1 MIFEVRYCPGG
12 REQNWRF
19 DVRILKSLL
28 LVGTDLLKLGGRPGL
43 LLWYSPGI
51 GVRVFRPPL
60 YVAVKWVPQRASRM
74 PPHGPTPPP
83 PPHKVNTHFTSR
95 SSVSFRFDVPLLARF
110 NFFVPWYLNNLQAE
124 SMPYAPVTATATRT
138 GHSAPLK
145 LRHAPRANHM
155 LVSFF
160 VANTVAFCS

>member
-1 MIFEVRYCPGG
+1 M
-12 REQNWRF
+12 
-19 DVRILKSLL
+19 
-28 LVGTDLLKLGGRPGL
+28 LKLGGRPGL

-60 YVAVKWVPQRASRM
+60 CVAFKRVPQRASQM
-74 PPHGPTPPP
+74 PPQGTPPL
-83 PPHKVNTHFTSR
+83 PHKVNTHFTSR
-95 SSVSFRFDVPLLARF
+95 SRVSFRFDVPLLALF
-110 NFFVPWYLNNLQAE
+110 NFFVPWYLNNLQAQ

-145 LRHAPRANHM
+145 LRQAPRANHM

-160 VANTVAFCS
+160 VANAVAICS

>member
-19 DVRILKSLL
+19 DVRILKLPL

-51 GVRVFRPPL
+51 GVWVFRPPL
-60 YVAVKWVPQRASRM
+60 YVTVKWVPQRASQM
-74 PPHGPTPPP
+74 PPQGTTPPP
-83 PPHKVNTHFTSR
+83 PSHKVNTHFTSR
-95 SSVSFRFDVPLLARF
+95 SRVSFRFDVPLLALF
-110 NFFVPWYLNNLQAE
+110 NFFVPWYLNNLQAQ
-124 SMPYAPVTATATRT
+124 SMPYAPVTATATT
-138 GHSAPLK
+138 TCHSAPLK

-160 VANTVAFCS
+160 VANTVAICS